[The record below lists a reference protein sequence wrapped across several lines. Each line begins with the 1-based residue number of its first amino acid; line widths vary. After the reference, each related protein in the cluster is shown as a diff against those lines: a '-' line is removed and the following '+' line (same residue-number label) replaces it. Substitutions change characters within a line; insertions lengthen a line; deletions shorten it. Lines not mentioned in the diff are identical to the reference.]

1 MYKIE
6 DVTNVMDMDGHDTED
21 GYNAMR
27 TTMLGIVTDGLEEF
41 NTTVAER
48 DTLKAEN
55 DRLKQANAMLYGQIE
70 KQYTAKFSPDGKPN
84 SENNGNDDDGD
95 DETQEEKVEK
105 VLKSQVE
112 MYGGLF

>member
-6 DVTNVMDMDGHDTED
+6 DVTKVMDMDGHETED

-41 NTTVAER
+41 NTVVADR

-55 DRLKQANAMLYGQIE
+55 ERLKQANAMLYGQIE
-70 KQYTAKFSPDGKPN
+70 KQYTARFTPDGNQPN
-84 SENNGNDDDGD
+84 DENNDPD
-95 DETQEEKVEK
+95 DETNEEKIEK
-105 VLKSQVE
+105 ILKSQVE

>member
-6 DVTNVMDMDGHDTED
+6 DVTKVMDMDGHETED

-41 NTTVAER
+41 NTVVADR

-55 DRLKQANAMLYGQIE
+55 ERLKQANAMLYGQIE
-70 KQYTAKFSPDGKPN
+70 KQYTARFNPDGN
-84 SENNGNDDDGD
+84 QTTDENNDPD
-95 DETQEEKVEK
+95 DETNEEKVEK
-105 VLKSQVE
+105 ILKSQVE

>member
-6 DVTNVMDMDGHDTED
+6 DVTKVMDMEGHDTED

-27 TTMLGIVTDGLEEF
+27 TTMLGIITDGLEEY
-41 NTTVAER
+41 NSTVTER

-70 KQYTAKFSPDGKPN
+70 KQYASKFSVDGNKPV
-84 SENNGNDDDGD
+84 EQVDAD
-95 DETQEEKVEK
+95 DEETDEEKAEK
-105 VLKSQVE
+105 ILKSQVE
-112 MYGGLF
+112 LYGGLF